1 MYRKKYTG
9 CLLGSA
15 VGDALGMQTEGMS
28 PGEIKQ
34 KFNIVFDYGPGMP
47 GSPNEKLRPG
57 QYTDDTEQTLILTR
71 SILEAGKFEPVLF
84 SKKLVEHYE
93 MIVSHPGSNRGWGRT
108 SLDSCKRLQSG
119 TPWNKSGGDSPTC
132 GSSMRISPIGLL
144 YPDNLEQV
152 EPAAV
157 DSSLP
162 THRHPESIGGAVA
175 VASAVSLA
183 IINTSPDIVLKTAG
197 SLAKKYDPILGNK
210 IFSIEKMRYMPE
222 LSAFSTIGT
231 SLMTRD
237 VVPSAFYCF
246 SKDPL
251 DFSRAILT
259 AINAGGDTDSIAAI
273 TGAISGAYL
282 GIDAIPKKWLD
293 GLENRNEIE
302 SLALE
307 LWEIGRH
314 NIKE

>member
-1 MYRKKYTG
+1 M
-9 CLLGSA
+9 
-15 VGDALGMQTEGMS
+15 GDALGMQTEGMI

-47 GSPNEKLRPG
+47 GSLNEKLRPG
-57 QYTDDTEQTLILTR
+57 QYTDDTEQTLILAR
-71 SILEAGKFEPVLF
+71 SIIEAGKFDPVLF
-84 SKKLVEHYE
+84 SKKLVEHYA
-93 MIVSHPGSNRGWGRT
+93 MIVSKPGSNRGWGRT
-108 SLDSCKRLQSG
+108 SLDSCRQLQSG
-119 TPWNKSGGDSPTC
+119 TSWKESGGDSPTC

-144 YPDNLEQV
+144 YPDNLEQL
-152 EPAAV
+152 ERTALE
-157 DSSLP
+157 SSLL
-162 THRHPESIGGAVA
+162 THKHPESIAGAVA

-183 IINTSPDIVLKTAG
+183 ITNTSPDIILKTAG
-197 SLAKKYDPILGNK
+197 SLAKKLDPMLGNK

-222 LSAFSTIGT
+222 LNAFSTIGT
-231 SLMTRD
+231 SIMTKD

-246 SKDPL
+246 TKNPL
-251 DFSRAILT
+251 DFSKAILS

-293 GLENRNEIE
+293 KLENRDEIE
-302 SLALE
+302 SIALE

-314 NIKE
+314 NMKE

>member
-1 MYRKKYTG
+1 MYIKKYTG

-47 GSPNEKLRPG
+47 GSPNEKLRSG
-57 QYTDDTEQTLILTR
+57 QYTDDTEQTLILAR
-71 SILEAGKFEPVLF
+71 SIVEAGKFDPVLF
-84 SKKLVEHYE
+84 SKKLVEHYA

-108 SLDSCKRLQSG
+108 SLDSCRRLQSG
-119 TPWNKSGGDSPTC
+119 TSWKESGGDSPTC

-144 YPDNLEQV
+144 HQDNIDQLEKTAV
-152 EPAAV
+152 E
-157 DSSLP
+157 SSLP
-162 THRHPESIGGAVA
+162 THKHPESIAGAVA

-183 IINTSPDIVLKTAG
+183 ITNTSPDIILKTAG
-197 SLAKKYDPILGNK
+197 RLAKKFDPMLGNK
-210 IFSIEKMRYMPE
+210 IYSIEKMRYMPE
-222 LSAFSTIGT
+222 INAFSTLGT

-246 SKDPL
+246 SKNPL
-251 DFSRAILT
+251 DFSRAILS

-273 TGAISGAYL
+273 TGAVSGAYL

-293 GLENRNEIE
+293 GLENRDEIE

-314 NIKE
+314 NMKE

>member
-1 MYRKKYTG
+1 MYKKKYTG

-47 GSPNEKLRPG
+47 GTPHKKLRPG
-57 QYTDDTEQTLILTR
+57 QYTDDTEQTLILAR
-71 SILEAGKFEPVLF
+71 SIAESGKFDPELF
-84 SKKLVEHYE
+84 SKKLVEHYK
-93 MIVSHPGSNRGWGRT
+93 MIVSRPGSNRGWGRT

-119 TPWNKSGGDSPTC
+119 TPWKESGGDSPTC
-132 GSSMRISPIGLL
+132 GSSMRISPIGLI
-144 YPDNLEQV
+144 YPDNLEHT
-152 EPAAV
+152 EKTAV

-162 THRHPESIGGAVA
+162 THRHPESIAGAVA

-183 IINTSPDIVLKTAG
+183 ITNTSPDIILTTAG
-197 SLAKKYDPILGNK
+197 SLAKKYDSLLGNK
-210 IFSIEKMRYMPE
+210 INSIEKMRYMPE
-222 LSAFSTIGT
+222 LNAFSIIGT

-246 SKDPL
+246 SKNPL
-251 DFSRAILT
+251 DFSRALIT
-259 AINAGGDTDSIAAI
+259 AVNAGGDTDSIAAI

-282 GIDAIPKKWLD
+282 GIDVIPKKWLD
-293 GLENRNEIE
+293 KLENRNEIE

-314 NIKE
+314 NMKE

>member
-1 MYRKKYTG
+1 MYRNKYTG

-47 GSPNEKLRPG
+47 GTPNEKLRPG
-57 QYTDDTEQTLILTR
+57 QYTDDTEQTLILAR
-71 SILEAGKFEPVLF
+71 SILEAGKFDPVLF
-84 SKKLVEHYE
+84 SKKLVEHYA
-93 MIVSHPGSNRGWGRT
+93 MIVSDPGSNRGWGRT

-119 TPWNKSGGDSPTC
+119 TPWNESGGDSPTC

-144 YPDNLEQV
+144 YPVNLEQV
-152 EPAAV
+152 ERTAV

-162 THRHPESIGGAVA
+162 THRHPESIAGAVT

-183 IINTSPDIVLKTAG
+183 ITNTSPDIILKTVV
-197 SLAKKYDPILGNK
+197 SLAKKYDPMLGNK

-222 LSAFSTIGT
+222 LNAFSTIGT

-246 SKDPL
+246 SKNPL
-251 DFSRAILT
+251 DFSRAMLT

-273 TGAISGAYL
+273 TGAICGAYL

-314 NIKE
+314 NMKE

>member
-15 VGDALGMQTEGMS
+15 VGDALGMQTEGMI

-47 GSPNEKLRPG
+47 GSLNEKLRPG
-57 QYTDDTEQTLILTR
+57 QYTDDTEQTLILAR
-71 SILEAGKFEPVLF
+71 SIIEAGKFDPVLF
-84 SKKLVEHYE
+84 SKKLVEHYA
-93 MIVSHPGSNRGWGRT
+93 MIVSKPGSNRGWGRT
-108 SLDSCKRLQSG
+108 SLDSCRQLQSG
-119 TPWNKSGGDSPTC
+119 TSWKESGGDSPTC

-144 YPDNLEQV
+144 YPDNLEQL
-152 EPAAV
+152 ERTALE
-157 DSSLP
+157 SSLL
-162 THRHPESIGGAVA
+162 THKHPESIAGAVA

-183 IINTSPDIVLKTAG
+183 ITNTSPDIILKTAG
-197 SLAKKYDPILGNK
+197 SLAKKLDPMLGNK

-222 LSAFSTIGT
+222 LNAFSTIGT
-231 SLMTRD
+231 SIMTKD

-246 SKDPL
+246 TKNPL
-251 DFSRAILT
+251 DFSKAILS

-293 GLENRNEIE
+293 KLENRDEIE
-302 SLALE
+302 SIALE

-314 NIKE
+314 NMKE

>member
-1 MYRKKYTG
+1 MYSKKYTG

-34 KFNIVFDYGPGMP
+34 KFNIAFDYGPGMP

-57 QYTDDTEQTLILTR
+57 QYTDDTEQTLILAR
-71 SILEAGKFEPVLF
+71 SIVEAGKFDPILF
-84 SKKLVEHYE
+84 SKKLVEHYA
-93 MIVSHPGSNRGWGRT
+93 MITSNPGSNRGWGCT

-119 TPWNKSGGDSPTC
+119 TPWNESGGDSPTC

-144 YPDNLEQV
+144 YPDNLKQLEKISV
-152 EPAAV
+152 E
-157 DSSLP
+157 SSLP
-162 THRHPESIGGAVA
+162 THKHLESIGGGVA
-175 VASAVSLA
+175 VACAVSLA
-183 IINTSPDIVLKTAG
+183 ITNTNPDIILKTSG
-197 SLAKKYDPILGNK
+197 NLANKYDPVMGNK
-210 IFSIEKMRYMPE
+210 IYSIEKMRYMPE
-222 LSAFSTIGT
+222 LNAFATIGT

-246 SKDPL
+246 SKSPL
-251 DFSRAILT
+251 DFSRSVLA
-259 AINAGGDTDSIAAI
+259 AVNAGGDTDSIAAI

-293 GLENRNEIE
+293 GLENCKEIK